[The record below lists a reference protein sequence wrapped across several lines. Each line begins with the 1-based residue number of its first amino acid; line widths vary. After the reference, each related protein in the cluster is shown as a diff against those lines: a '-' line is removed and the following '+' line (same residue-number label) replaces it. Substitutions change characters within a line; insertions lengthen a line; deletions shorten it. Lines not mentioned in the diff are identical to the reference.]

1 MAHTAGRTA
10 AREHGRLAAAI
21 AAFGTRPGGRRHPL
35 VAAAM
40 VIPLAVI
47 LFVAFGAVQVLITQA
62 SSVAGMLGR

>member
-10 AREHGRLAAAI
+10 PREQGRLAAV

-40 VIPLAVI
+40 VLPLAII
-47 LFVAFGAVQVLITQA
+47 LAVAFGAVEMVATQA
-62 SSVAGMLGR
+62 SSVAGMLGH